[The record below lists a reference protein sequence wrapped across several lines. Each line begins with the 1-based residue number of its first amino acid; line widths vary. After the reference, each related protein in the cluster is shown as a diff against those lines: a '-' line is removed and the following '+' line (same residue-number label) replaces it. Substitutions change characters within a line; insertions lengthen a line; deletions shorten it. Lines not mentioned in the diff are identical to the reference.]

1 MFSLFLSRRN
11 NRLSS
16 RQYRDKYLGPAPR
29 STRNDLRIG
38 AWCFDGGQPEV
49 NLRFTRQYRLLLAPP
64 RALPRVPWGTTRAR
78 APHNSH
84 NKSPRTTDA
93 RSTYKGITDQK
104 EDRKGRLQ
112 KEKERKRERMTERGG
127 GGGGGGKGSQQWVDP
142 DHETT
147 VVAKGVTVASQAAR
161 SAGPGESM
169 SWTLR
174 GNHPR
179 REIDESRGRST
190 PRIVTSPRSRIRS
203 IRGFPKSFAPHV
215 LRALPFSAIL
225 RSRAVYPF
233 LSLFFFFFQVVSAL
247 HIECIKFY
255 GYIDSWV
262 TQRNLFALIRGWTD
276 LEYIH
281 TYIPS
286 GVPTL
291 QSITVND
298 ERGLFRSHVSNI
310 LSH

>member
-104 EDRKGRLQ
+104 EDRREGCRKR
-112 KEKERKRERMTERGG
+112 KRKRERTTERGEG
-127 GGGGGGKGSQQWVDP
+127 GSGGGKGSQQWVDP

-147 VVAKGVTVASQAAR
+147 VVAKGVTVASRAAR

-179 REIDESRGRST
+179 REIDKSRGRST
-190 PRIVTSPRSRIRS
+190 PRIVTSPRSHIRS
-203 IRGFPKSFAPHV
+203 IRGFPKVFSPHG

-233 LSLFFFFFQVVSAL
+233 LSRFFFSGSIRSPYRVHQILWLHRLVGNSA
-247 HIECIKFY
+247 
-255 GYIDSWV
+255 
-262 TQRNLFALIRGWTD
+262 
-276 LEYIH
+276 
-281 TYIPS
+281 
-286 GVPTL
+286 
-291 QSITVND
+291 
-298 ERGLFRSHVSNI
+298 
-310 LSH
+310 